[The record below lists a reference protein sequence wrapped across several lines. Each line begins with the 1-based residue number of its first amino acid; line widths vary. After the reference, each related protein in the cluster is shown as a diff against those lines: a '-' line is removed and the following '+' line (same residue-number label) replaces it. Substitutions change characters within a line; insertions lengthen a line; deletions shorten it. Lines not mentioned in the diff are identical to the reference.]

1 MGSHIVQ
8 PGETL
13 ASIAYLYG
21 LTVEAL
27 LLANNLVSPY
37 IIYPGQVLFIPVYYG
52 PQYQPYPYPAPY
64 PAPYPYHE
72 YHPYHESPY
81 HPRPRPRPRPPRPY
95 RES

>member
-13 ASIAYLYG
+13 ASIASLYG

-64 PAPYPYHE
+64 PYHE

>member
-52 PQYQPYPYPAPY
+52 PQYQPYPYL
-64 PAPYPYHE
+64 APYPYHE